1 MTNYQKRK
9 AKNDEYRSRIK
20 RFTLQFSLGDGE
32 AREWFEQQPEQGTY
46 LKGLILRDKAEQL
59 GYREQKASTPR
70 RADDYEIIQSIRMGG
85 MTMLIGYNPT
95 DTTYMTCYQDYDFL
109 GNERFSEAIGSKSY
123 VEIMDVFLQR
133 LREQTEKVRAFQ
145 AERAIPVTVLGRE
158 YCLPCPDESLEGK
171 LVIIRPASL
180 APEYRTA
187 DCQLGYALGGFG
199 CSPGSRGRAVYFEDL
214 FSGKRCRWD
223 RTDILGIADR
233 EKLPDW
239 AKEKAEEYEQH
250 RTAQK
255 KERGGER

>member
-1 MTNYQKRK
+1 
-9 AKNDEYRSRIK
+9 
-20 RFTLQFSLGDGE
+20 
-32 AREWFEQQPEQGTY
+32 
-46 LKGLILRDKAEQL
+46 
-59 GYREQKASTPR
+59 
-70 RADDYEIIQSIRMGG
+70 MGG

-95 DTTYMTCYQDYDFL
+95 GTTYMTCYQDYDFL
-109 GNERFSEAIGSKSY
+109 GNERFSEAIGSESY

-133 LREQTEKVRAFQ
+133 LQEQTEKVRAFQ
-145 AERAIPVTVLGRE
+145 VERAMPVTVLGRE
-158 YCLPCPDESLEGK
+158 YCLPCSGESLEGK

-187 DCQLGYALGGFG
+187 DCQIGYALGGFG
-199 CSPGSRGRAVYFEDL
+199 CSPSSRGRAVYFEEL
-214 FSGKRCRWD
+214 YSGKRCRWD

-255 KERGGER
+255 KERGEER